1 MAFSTIALILLHIF
15 LRSSANAFPSIY
27 LDINIYIPLILLLC
41 SVFFVIKINDCPVMV
56 QHAVNDK
63 SLSRRLAIIA
73 TVADGT
79 AVLLGAT
86 IN

>member
-1 MAFSTIALILLHIF
+1 
-15 LRSSANAFPSIY
+15 
-27 LDINIYIPLILLLC
+27 
-41 SVFFVIKINDCPVMV
+41 MV
-56 QHAVNDK
+56 QRAVNDK
-63 SLSRRLAIIA
+63 SLSRWLAIIA